1 MPQLCGSQSL
11 KYLLPYFYKKKF
23 ITYCLSSESSYYN
36 LLFVYIVYFL
46 SIAFREFIAEWAVQF
61 ALI

>member
-1 MPQLCGSQSL
+1 MWFTKSQIFTA
-11 KYLLPYFYKKKF
+11 LLLQKKKF

-36 LLFVYIVYFL
+36 LLFVYMVYFL
-46 SIAFREFIAEWAVQF
+46 SIAFREFVAEWAVQF